1 MKKILS
7 VFVLLASLA
16 VAKPMEVSV
25 SIVPQKSILEAIGGD
40 LLKVNTMVQPGN
52 SPHTYE
58 PRPEQMKALS
68 KSKLYFA
75 IGIEF
80 ENAWLDKFQAQN
92 KEMHIVK
99 TEEGIARL
107 EMAAHHH
114 DDEDEHEHSHDHA
127 HGPNDPHVWTSP
139 FTAKIIAKNMLN
151 ALVKADAPNA
161 KTYQKNYKA
170 FVAKL
175 NEIDREIRDAL
186 KKHRGRVFA
195 IYHPSWGY
203 FAARYGLRQIP
214 IEVEGKAPKPSE
226 TVKIIKFLKERNIK
240 VLFTQK
246 EFSQKSAEVIAKEL
260 NAQVASISP
269 LSADYP
275 QNLLEFA
282 RVLSEGFSK

>member
-1 MKKILS
+1 MKKILFI
-7 VFVLLASLA
+7 FVLLASLA

-40 LLKVNTMVQPGN
+40 LLKINTMVQPGN

-260 NAQVASISP
+260 GASVASVSP
-269 LSADYP
+269 LSANYP

-282 RVLSEGFSK
+282 RILSEGFSK